1 MFVLADVFL
10 VHILKSF
17 CFFTDD
23 DDDRSCTFREP
34 LFWHLGLALTNLS
47 LAIYVCYTARL
58 QSLTM
63 SKIIQQTWMKG
74 QKFKGRTCFS
84 FLFFRE
90 EFLIV
95 VVVLKKRL
103 SESSWMREGTDGFKL
118 TILFRTMRFEAE
130 IEKVHTFCQKMCFMK
145 CGQVYIELFLPL
157 RTSRPDFR
165 KLVIFL
171 TIS

>member
-1 MFVLADVFL
+1 MVPLLLNKSGWPNKIPFFPVPSCEPRVTHHNVNRGKEERRMYCCIGAPWGMFVLADVFL

-95 VVVLKKRL
+95 VVVFKKRL
-103 SESSWMREGTDGFKL
+103 RDNSRMREGTD
-118 TILFRTMRFEAE
+118 
-130 IEKVHTFCQKMCFMK
+130 
-145 CGQVYIELFLPL
+145 
-157 RTSRPDFR
+157 S
-165 KLVIFL
+165 
-171 TIS
+171 